1 LTDLWLRL
9 PAHTHFPDFPLNT
22 SFPVAPIRIATNMAT
37 TALTASVPRVDDGG
51 SHRTT
56 DDAAPP
62 KTAET
67 NMRCPDPS
75 AHHTKSSALQ
85 NQASAAALYSTN
97 PSKGHQHQTQ
107 LINPLGP
114 DGKLSSASK
123 FWLPVNNCVMADV
136 CRCCHQPQIREGF
149 RPAWISH
156 CRYRH
161 QVVCRNRSSPCQP
174 EPKEPRVVEARA
186 VVGRRQGCTV
196 GTQLQD
202 GALVAA

>member
-1 LTDLWLRL
+1 VTVRPLV
-9 PAHTHFPDFPLNT
+9 ASANSHTFQDIFLNQ
-22 SFPVAPIRIATNMAT
+22 FLPVAPIRIATTMAT
-37 TALTASVPRVDDGG
+37 TALTASVPHADDGG
-51 SHRTT
+51 SHRTA

-62 KTAET
+62 KAAET

-97 PSKGHQHQTQ
+97 PSKGHQHQT

-123 FWLPVNNCVMADV
+123 FWLLVNSCVMSDV

-149 RPAWISH
+149 
-156 CRYRH
+156 
-161 QVVCRNRSSPCQP
+161 
-174 EPKEPRVVEARA
+174 
-186 VVGRRQGCTV
+186 
-196 GTQLQD
+196 
-202 GALVAA
+202 